1 MARFFYQWFNSY
13 EEQRDFRM
21 NWRMVCL
28 CITVCGTQLSCIH
41 PVSDINNFNHWFCM
55 T

>member
-28 CITVCGTQLSCIH
+28 SIIVCGTQLSYMH
-41 PVSDINNFNHWFCM
+41 PVSGINNFNHLI
-55 T
+55 